1 MFCKNVGGPRTFT
14 NNPHFKTFTDSLRSV
29 SVQAVSQKFEE
40 WKQKYED
47 WMLKYEDFIGLTE
60 VKAAQNRVLEAEVR
74 FIKSQEERR
83 EAQMSIV
90 ATQRKLQDL
99 HAELQQIP
107 KGDDK
112 FLALITREH
121 LIIKDE
127 LRLQEEFKIYEKSE
141 RENFASLSHSV
152 RDSHE
157 KERAQTEKTKYWSII
172 GSILGTMLG
181 ILGTSINNRM
191 RMKEL
196 RNLVEEATKKNETAL
211 NMEEF
216 KKDVSTV
223 IKREIMNK
231 SSEAVV
237 LQELPEDR
245 WNDLKN
251 VVSDLASSLKE
262 NHQGYLQQHQQLV
275 ESLLSMP
282 NVSIRQEKPT
292 EPNIN
297 DLFSNQTED
306 VRRLVMISSIMVP
319 ICTWVLCKFVNF

>member
-1 MFCKNVGGPRTFT
+1 MGIFPMFCKNVGGPRTFT

-47 WMLKYEDFIGLTE
+47 WMLKYEDFNGLTE
-60 VKAAQNRVLEAEVR
+60 VKAAQNRVLEAEGR

-141 RENFASLSHSV
+141 RENFAALSHTV

-157 KERAQTEKTKYWSII
+157 KERAQAEKTKYWSII

-181 ILGTSINNRM
+181 IFGTSVNNRM

-196 RNLVEEATKKNETAL
+196 RNLVEEATVKNPSTL
-211 NMEEF
+211 SIEEI
-216 KKDVSTV
+216 KDEVLAV
-223 IKREIMNK
+223 IKQQIVSH
-231 SSEAVV
+231 SSQGIT
-237 LQELPEDR
+237 LQELPEEK
-245 WNDLKN
+245 WNNLRIPFQK
-251 VVSDLASSLKE
+251 S
-262 NHQGYLQQHQQLV
+262 
-275 ESLLSMP
+275 
-282 NVSIRQEKPT
+282 
-292 EPNIN
+292 
-297 DLFSNQTED
+297 
-306 VRRLVMISSIMVP
+306 
-319 ICTWVLCKFVNF
+319 